1 MSQDFIERLRKN
13 EKEGAVAYVKELLK
27 QAREDRRND
36 DVDKLEK
43 LVRLLN
49 TKKYGLVWE
58 EHTELVEE
66 EMKTKIPVFVEDE
79 TKKIVDNLDSESYNF
94 LLEGDNLHSLHLLKK
109 THTGAIDVIYID
121 PPYNTG
127 ARNWKYNNNYIDY
140 KDSYKHS
147 KWISMMK
154 SRLDCARLLL
164 KEDGVLV
171 CAIDENEVAT
181 LKLLLEE
188 VFGDEFTVD
197 VVTIVQN
204 PRGIQGNNFSYI
216 NEFALFVYKKNYK
229 VIFEKEVDEVDI
241 AWSSLRNWGGESLR
255 SDAKNCFYGIKIKNG
270 KIVGFEE
277 VLDDSEHPQKNRF
290 LEDGTVVV
298 YPIDNSGIERKW
310 RYARQ
315 TVESIWHILRA
326 TFKKGIWDIEIG
338 KPYAP
343 YKTVWTDK
351 KYDANEYGTQLI
363 NSMVPNNDFDFPK
376 SLWNVYECLYATT
389 KEKEDAIIL
398 DFFAGSGT
406 TGHAVEML
414 NKLCGGNRTYI
425 LATNN
430 AIGEKKEREFKKTIG
445 APEEYEVEYS
455 VYEEKY
461 GICSSITY
469 PRLKA
474 VSEGFIHK
482 KDFKEVLF
490 EKKLTPNILKRL
502 DSLKIDI
509 DTIVELNKEVY
520 DKVDI
525 VFEDSSVKI
534 IGVNKKGK
542 TVKGIPHNL
551 KYFKRDF
558 VVKEDFPDVSLEY
571 ELLNY
576 VTPLVELEFGVDIS
590 NPKVQVILSEDQ
602 LDKMDET
609 DFVDNSTLF
618 IHPDIFFDAN
628 QKRILRDK
636 NITIQEIPNY
646 YFGKDIWS

>member
-1 MSQDFIERLRKN
+1 MEIDARGS
-13 EKEGAVAYVKELLK
+13 EKSLSFCCLK
-27 QAREDRRND
+27 
-36 DVDKLEK
+36 
-43 LVRLLN
+43 
-49 TKKYGLVWE
+49 
-58 EHTELVEE
+58 
-66 EMKTKIPVFVEDE
+66 I
-79 TKKIVDNLDSESYNF
+79 DNIF
-94 LLEGDNLHSLHLLKK
+94 C
-109 THTGAIDVIYID
+109 V
-121 PPYNTG
+121 
-127 ARNWKYNNNYIDY
+127 
-140 KDSYKHS
+140 
-147 KWISMMK
+147 
-154 SRLDCARLLL
+154 SRLTR
-164 KEDGVLV
+164 E
-171 CAIDENEVAT
+171 
-181 LKLLLEE
+181 
-188 VFGDEFTVD
+188 
-197 VVTIVQN
+197 
-204 PRGIQGNNFSYI
+204 
-216 NEFALFVYKKNYK
+216 
-229 VIFEKEVDEVDI
+229 
-241 AWSSLRNWGGESLR
+241 
-255 SDAKNCFYGIKIKNG
+255 
-270 KIVGFEE
+270 
-277 VLDDSEHPQKNRF
+277 
-290 LEDGTVVV
+290 
-298 YPIDNSGIERKW
+298 
-310 RYARQ
+310 
-315 TVESIWHILRA
+315 
-326 TFKKGIWDIEIG
+326 
-338 KPYAP
+338 
-343 YKTVWTDK
+343 
-351 KYDANEYGTQLI
+351 
-363 NSMVPNNDFDFPK
+363 
-376 SLWNVYECLYATT
+376 
-389 KEKEDAIIL
+389 
-398 DFFAGSGT
+398 GSGT

-551 KYFKRDF
+551 KYFKTDF

>member
-363 NSMVPNNDFDFPK
+363 NS
-376 SLWNVYECLYATT
+376 
-389 KEKEDAIIL
+389 
-398 DFFAGSGT
+398 
-406 TGHAVEML
+406 
-414 NKLCGGNRTYI
+414 
-425 LATNN
+425 
-430 AIGEKKEREFKKTIG
+430 
-445 APEEYEVEYS
+445 
-455 VYEEKY
+455 
-461 GICSSITY
+461 
-469 PRLKA
+469 
-474 VSEGFIHK
+474 
-482 KDFKEVLF
+482 
-490 EKKLTPNILKRL
+490 
-502 DSLKIDI
+502 
-509 DTIVELNKEVY
+509 
-520 DKVDI
+520 
-525 VFEDSSVKI
+525 
-534 IGVNKKGK
+534 
-542 TVKGIPHNL
+542 IPHNL
-551 KYFKRDF
+551 KYFKTDF

-590 NPKVQVILSEDQ
+590 NPKVQVILSEYQ